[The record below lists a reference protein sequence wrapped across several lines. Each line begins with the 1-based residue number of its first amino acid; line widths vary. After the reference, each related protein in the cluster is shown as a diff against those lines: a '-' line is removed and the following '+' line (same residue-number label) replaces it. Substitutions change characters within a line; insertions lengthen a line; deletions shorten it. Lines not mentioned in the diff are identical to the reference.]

1 MSTNLKKIL
10 YTHLKL
16 NFLPILISLV
26 MFLFFFNLCMLF
38 LNHTKF
44 SLLLFIILFFIL
56 AYFLFYYTDELKFYS
71 YTQFFLNSQFFIYF
85 VVSEV
90 FFFFGIF
97 WSLFWVMFSY
107 DSVSLS
113 NMHNIYPFGLAL
125 FNTFLLLSSS
135 ALAVLFHLDYLN
147 YYSDSN
153 LYFCILLGL
162 FFLINQI
169 IEFNVCFFR
178 ISDWAFCSI
187 FFFGTGFHGF
197 HVFVGLIF
205 LILILFRKNILY
217 FVNCSLLYWHF
228 VDVIWLFLF
237 TFIYIVIF
245 YLYL

>member
-1 MSTNLKKIL
+1 M

-16 NFLPILISLV
+16 NFLPLIISIVL
-26 MFLFFFNLCMLF
+26 FLFFFNLCMLF
-38 LNHTKF
+38 QNNSIYSILIF
-44 SLLLFIILFFIL
+44 FILFFIL
-56 AYFLFYYTDELKFYS
+56 CYFLYIYTEELSLYS
-71 YTQFFLNSQFFIYF
+71 FIQFFLNSQFFIYF

-97 WSLFWVMFSY
+97 WSLFWLIFSY
-107 DSVSLS
+107 DSCFLL
-113 NMHNIYPFGLAL
+113 NIYNIYPFGLAL

-135 ALAVLFHLDYLN
+135 TLAILFHLNYLS
-147 YYSDSN
+147 YRLDKN

-162 FFLINQI
+162 FFLLNQI
-169 IEFNVCFFR
+169 IEFNLCFFT
-178 ISDWAFCSI
+178 ISNWAFCSI

-205 LILILFRKNILY
+205 LILILFRKSIIF

-237 TFIYIVIF
+237 SFIYIFVF
-245 YLYL
+245 YLFL